1 MSEPSSQTAV
11 DLAIPRFDL
20 RFEAGRGRLVLR
32 RPVPARPA
40 QVEALTLSV
49 PLPRRFELAGGTE
62 RLRHMRSTL
71 EGAELELRWRALAR
85 AAEGAGVR
93 LALRGLRG
101 GRLALALRDSAGV
114 LSAELDVLADGV
126 DVVFGLRQLD
136 WVRQAPRP
144 ALERL
149 ADELVRLGL
158 HWIPADG
165 VFRLRRPL
173 RSLLAEVLLPAGYR
187 LPEERALGLR
197 LDVKRRGVTLRAE
210 GSPEA
215 ADLDRYRRM
224 MSEPPDWLEAAMS
237 GGAPPMAD
245 APIDE
250 LPSPWLRGDAIRARL
265 ERTLGASRAPLDEG
279 QVTALLDALSLHR
292 RDVALWREWVDRLG
306 ERRDTGVL
314 RLAGAL
320 LELPM
325 AEGASLVVEA
335 ITRAARAGAPAEALA
350 PVLERAERAAAG
362 SPHLWALRA
371 ELSDDHSQAAE
382 LWSRAADAVDD
393 DALAARWLRSAALR
407 LRDLR
412 GPEAALPL
420 ARRACDAAPEDVA
433 ALVLHAELLE
443 TLDRED
449 ALAAAFSRLL
459 DLEPTDDDDE
469 ELWER
474 GLARAA
480 TFHVQRGEEDRARPF
495 LAAMEDRVPFPTD
508 PGTLEAPSSGSIDAA
523 FFEDPPSGEIE
534 LDRMP
539 EGEDSGDFDADADAD
554 LDWPKSE
561 IWEAPPKDIVEEDP
575 AAFDDDWSPSEVWDA
590 EPRLADQ
597 SEEGDEGPE
606 SGTHEAPPRPSEDP
620 RSERSSDVAPS
631 SEAARAASEAP
642 MVTQIAVTDDEL
654 RALLEAVGASEDP
667 VALLEG
673 AIEGAFDDGDEDAVR
688 RVLTVLDRSMTLP
701 GAEALTALRRRALA
715 WLAGR

>member
-1 MSEPSSQTAV
+1 MSERSQTAV

-32 RPVPARPA
+32 RSVPAAPA

-49 PLPRRFELAGGTE
+49 PLPRRFDLAGGTD

-71 EGAELELRWRALAR
+71 EDAEVEVRWRALAR
-85 AAEGAGVR
+85 VIERAGVQ
-93 LALRGLRG
+93 LGLRGLRG
-101 GRLALALRDSAGV
+101 GRIAVALRDSAGV

-126 DVVFGLRQLD
+126 DVLFGLRRLD

-149 ADELVRLGL
+149 ADELGRLGL
-158 HWIPADG
+158 QWIAADG

-187 LPEERALGLR
+187 LPEERALGLH
-197 LDVKRRGVTLRAE
+197 LEVKRRGVVLRAA
-210 GSPEA
+210 GSPRR

-224 MSEPPDWLEAAMS
+224 MSDPPDWLTAAIA
-237 GGAPPMAD
+237 GDAPPMAT

-250 LPSPWLRGDAIRARL
+250 LPSPWLRGDAIRERL
-265 ERTLGASRAPLDEG
+265 ERTLSGSREPLGEP
-279 QVTALLDALSLHR
+279 QVTALLDALSIHR
-292 RDVALWREWVDRLG
+292 RDVALWREWVHRLG
-306 ERRDTGVL
+306 ERRDPAVL
-314 RLAGAL
+314 RLAGAI

-325 AEGASLVVEA
+325 AERDTLVADA
-335 ITRAARAGAPAEALA
+335 ITRAARAGAAAEALA

-371 ELSDDHSQAAE
+371 ELTDDDSQAAE
-382 LWSRAADAVDD
+382 LWTRAADAVDD
-393 DALAARWLRSAALR
+393 DALAGRWLGSAAVR
-407 LRDLR
+407 LRALR

-420 ARRACDAAPEDVA
+420 ARRACDAAPEDVR
-433 ALVLHAELLE
+433 ALVLYAELLE
-443 TLDRED
+443 ALEREE
-449 ALAAAFSRLL
+449 ALAEAFSGLL
-459 DLEPTDDDDE
+459 GLEPTDDEEE

-495 LAAMEDRVPFPTD
+495 LAAMGDRVPFPTD
-508 PGTLEAPSSGSIDAA
+508 PGILEAPDGTDSA
-523 FFEDPPSGEIE
+523 FFEDPPSGELE

-539 EGEDSGDFDADADAD
+539 GGADGDFDEDPGDD

-561 IWEAPPKDIVEEDP
+561 IWEAPPKDIVEEDE
-575 AAFDDDWSPSEVWDA
+575 AVFDDDWSPSEVWDA

-597 SEEGDEGPE
+597 GEESDDGPE
-606 SGTHEAPPRPSEDP
+606 SGTHQAPPRPSEAP

-631 SEAARAASEAP
+631 SEAARAEAP
-642 MVTQIAVTDDEL
+642 MVTQVGVTDDEL
-654 RALLEAVGASEDP
+654 RALLEDVGASEEP

-673 AIEGAFDDGDEDAVR
+673 ATEHAFDDGDEDAVR
-688 RVLTVLDRSMTLP
+688 RVLMVLDRVTTLP
-701 GAEALTALRRRALA
+701 DVDALSALRRRALT
-715 WLAGR
+715 WLAER

>member
-1 MSEPSSQTAV
+1 MSESSSQTAV

-32 RPVPARPA
+32 RSVPAFPA

-49 PLPRRFELAGGTE
+49 PLPRRFDLAGGTE
-62 RLRHMRSTL
+62 RLRHMRSSL
-71 EGAELELRWRALAR
+71 EDAELEVRWRALVR
-85 AAEGAGVR
+85 AAERAGTR

-101 GRLALALRDSAGV
+101 GRLALALRDSFGV
-114 LSAELDVLADGV
+114 LSAELDVMADGV

-149 ADELVRLGL
+149 ADELAQLGV

-187 LPEERALGLR
+187 LPEERALGLE
-197 LDVKRRGVTLRAE
+197 LEVKRRGVSLRAV

-224 MSEPPDWLEAAMS
+224 MSDPPEWLQAAIE
-237 GGAPPMAD
+237 GAPPPMGSAKLD
-245 APIDE
+245 D

-265 ERTLGASRAPLDEG
+265 ERTLSTSREPLAEA

-292 RDVALWREWVDRLG
+292 RDVALWREWVHRLG
-306 ERRDTGVL
+306 ERRDAGVL

-325 AEGASLVVEA
+325 AERESLVVDA
-335 ITRAARAGAPAEALA
+335 ITRAARAGAPAEALS

-371 ELSDDHSQAAE
+371 ELSDDDSQAAE
-382 LWSRAADAVDD
+382 LWTRAADSVDD
-393 DALAARWLRSAALR
+393 GALAGRWLHSAALR
-407 LRDLR
+407 LRELR

-420 ARRACDAAPEDVA
+420 ARRACDAAPEDVG

-443 TLDRED
+443 ELGHEE
-449 ALAAAFSRLL
+449 ALAEAFGRLL
-459 DLEPTDDDDE
+459 ELEPADDFAE

-508 PGTLEAPSSGSIDAA
+508 PGILEAPEALDEDSA

-539 EGEDSGDFDADADAD
+539 GGEDSGDFEHEEED

-561 IWEAPPKDIVEEDP
+561 IWEAPPKDLADEEEGT
-575 AAFDDDWSPSEVWDA
+575 FDEDWSPSEVWDA
-590 EPRLADQ
+590 EPRLVDQ
-597 SEEGDEGPE
+597 EELEDGGPE
-606 SGTHEAPPRPSEDP
+606 SGTHEAPPRPKGD
-620 RSERSSDVAPS
+620 RSSDVAPAS
-631 SEAARAASEAP
+631 DAARAAAEEP
-642 MVTQIAVTDDEL
+642 MVTQIGVTDDEM
-654 RALLEAVGASEDP
+654 RALLEAVSASEEP
-667 VALLEG
+667 AALLEG
-673 AIEGAFDDGDEDAVR
+673 ALEGAFDEDDEEAVR
-688 RVLTVLDRSMTLP
+688 RVLMVLDRVTTLP
-701 GAEALTALRRRALA
+701 GSDALTALRRRALA
-715 WLAGR
+715 WLAER